1 MFKKIFLLLL
11 MSFNVSASWRFEH
24 TGPYIILLS
33 FVGGA
38 IEIAVRD
45 FKAKIEK
52 EKNKSDEENLD
63 NLDNKQEQ
71 SVEDCE
77 KTIKNLEKTTMV
89 ILGSLITLFIPELYS
104 IVDDIYHRFI
114 PTEEQNIKNQQER
127 EILQHL
133 IARAKFK
140 DCLFNSDKNS
150 PRDNDFNCPDE
161 CKELALAFVQGCPNK
176 SHDEIIKIIEQFDRI
191 RKKQS
196 C

>member
-11 MSFNVSASWRFEH
+11 MSVNLCASWRFEH

-45 FKAKIEK
+45 FQAKIKK

-77 KTIKNLEKTTMV
+77 KIIKNLEKTRMV
-89 ILGSLITLFIPELYS
+89 IIGSFLTLFIPELYS
-104 IVDDIYHRFI
+104 IAGDIYHRFI
-114 PTEEQNIKNQQER
+114 PTEEQKVINQQEH
-127 EILQHL
+127 EILQYL
-133 IARAKFK
+133 KARKKFK
-140 DCLFNSDKNS
+140 NCLFDSDKNS
-150 PRDNDFNCPDE
+150 SRDNDFDCPEE
-161 CKELALAFVQGCPNK
+161 CKELALAFVQGSPNQ
-176 SHDEIIKIIEQFDRI
+176 SNDELINIIERFDRI
-191 RKKQS
+191 RKK
-196 C
+196 